1 MGEDFIRDGDR
12 WKAVYRRDCGGYMSS
27 QRLKIAYEN
36 FSFRVKKM
44 DYMKPDIKSIKPI
57 VQDTGEIK
65 NQDSL
70 PTTTNVRRQIK
81 TGRTVTHSSM
91 ERFKTTIGASL
102 TLSYKSPGL
111 IGDVATGTF
120 KRIGPCLVE
129 KKLRS

>member
-65 NQDSL
+65 ESRFLANYS
-70 PTTTNVRRQIK
+70 
-81 TGRTVTHSSM
+81 
-91 ERFKTTIGASL
+91 ERKAGN
-102 TLSYKSPGL
+102 
-111 IGDVATGTF
+111 
-120 KRIGPCLVE
+120 
-129 KKLRS
+129 